1 MTIIILKIKDIVY
14 SSKSFINEK
23 ISSKVSSSYYFIMSV
38 YYYFL
43 SNVSLILFSF
53 LSSLLLSTFFLI
65 KLKIEFDDSSLI

>member
-23 ISSKVSSSYYFIMSV
+23 ISSKVSSSYYFIMIV
-38 YYYFL
+38 YYDFL